1 VRRVCCGDG
10 HHGGRFHRI
19 EVPIIV
25 NRFTTAALV
34 ALVAVVVTACG
45 SSTNSASPSQAAATT
60 PSQAA
65 SAAPTG
71 SGAALP
77 SLPSSA
83 KDLEALI
90 PDKIGTLTLQ
100 KASMNGNE
108 FVGSGNAS
116 QEAQDFLTGLGV
128 STDDVSVAIGF
139 GADVSGSGDAV
150 AVLLFRA
157 KGASSDRLL
166 SLFKE
171 ATNRDRKTPLV
182 WAPASLGGKE
192 VQKAADPEQGDGSVY
207 LYATGDLLAF
217 VTAGDDT
224 KATEALSAL
233 P

>member
-1 VRRVCCGDG
+1 VGTVAAVAVFNALRNS
-10 HHGGRFHRI
+10 
-19 EVPIIV
+19 PIV

-34 ALVAVVVTACG
+34 SLVAVVVTACG
-45 SSTNSASPSQAAATT
+45 SSTNSASPSPVAT
-60 PSQAA
+60 PSATAQ
-65 SAAPTG
+65 SSG
-71 SGAALP
+71 SGIAVP

-90 PDKIGTLTLQ
+90 PDTVGTITLQ
-100 KASMNGNE
+100 KASMTGNE

-157 KGASSDRLL
+157 NGASSDRLL
-166 SLFKE
+166 SLFKD
-171 ATNRDRKTPLV
+171 ATNRERKTPLV
-182 WAPASLGGKE
+182 WQTASLGDKQVE
-192 VQKAADPEQGDGSVY
+192 KAADPEQGTGSVY

>member
-1 VRRVCCGDG
+1 M
-10 HHGGRFHRI
+10 
-19 EVPIIV
+19 
-25 NRFTTAALV
+25 NRFTTAAMV

-45 SSTNSASPSQAAATT
+45 SSTNSASPSQAAVAT
-60 PSQAA
+60 PSLAA

-90 PDKIGTLTLQ
+90 PDKIGDITVL
-100 KASMNGNE
+100 KSSMTGSQ
-108 FVGSGNAS
+108 FVGEGAGVKD
-116 QEAQDFLTGLGV
+116 AQDFLNGLGV
-128 STDDVSVAIGF
+128 STEDVSVAIGL
-139 GADVSGSGDAV
+139 AGDLNASSNPLAIV
-150 AVLLFRA
+150 LFRA

-171 ATNRDRKTPLV
+171 ATNRERKTPLV

-192 VQKAADPEQGDGSVY
+192 VQKAADPEQGGGSVY